1 MSKYL
6 PHCAECGTSKA
17 ILSPISATLDREY
30 LCQDCYGVMDPWPN
44 WIRREA
50 TDFEIIG
57 STPIG
62 FTKKILKISLQ
73 NHSNTSKTQ
82 L

>member
-6 PHCAECGTSKA
+6 SHCVEYGTSKA
-17 ILSPISATLDREY
+17 ILITISAILNREY

-50 TDFEIIG
+50 TDFEIRG
-57 STPIG
+57 STPCG
-62 FTKKILKISLQ
+62 FAKKF
-73 NHSNTSKTQ
+73 
-82 L
+82 